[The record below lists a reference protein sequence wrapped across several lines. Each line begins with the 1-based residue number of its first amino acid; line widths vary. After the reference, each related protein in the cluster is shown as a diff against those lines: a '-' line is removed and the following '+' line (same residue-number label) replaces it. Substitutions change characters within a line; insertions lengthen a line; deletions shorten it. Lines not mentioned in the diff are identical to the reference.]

1 MSFLAKILLIFS
13 ACFLTTAG
21 ASTQSLPKYYKV
33 SLQIERG
40 GKIIGKPN
48 LIMTP
53 GASAIMT
60 ATNGEYSLRTST
72 GTDGGIKTS
81 SINVAT
87 ELYFS
92 SNGRWELVAVPNI
105 FATIGRSV
113 DMHYNLPKYGNVVLT
128 YNVEVV
134 DTLATNVTSWGK
146 NACSEKRVSE
156 WKAAMKKP
164 VSFLSARKKN
174 QVINICCSPCS
185 TIRCCSAGPI
195 CCSDEARCPGQR
207 CCSDPPV

>member
-1 MSFLAKILLIFS
+1 MSFFAKILLLIP
-13 ACFLTTAG
+13 ACFLMSAG
-21 ASTQSLPKYYKV
+21 ASTQDLPKYYKV
-33 SLQIERG
+33 SLQIERD

-60 ATNGEYSLRTST
+60 ANNGDYSLRTSI
-72 GTDGGIKTS
+72 GTDGGIRTS
-81 SINVAT
+81 SINVTT

-92 SNGRWELVAVPNI
+92 SNGRWELVAKPSI
-105 FATIGRSV
+105 FATIGQSV
-113 DMHYNLPKYGNVVLT
+113 DMTYSLPKYGNVVLT

-134 DTLATNVTSWGK
+134 DSLATNVTSWGK
-146 NACSEKRVSE
+146 NACSEKRIAE

-164 VSFLSARKKN
+164 VSFLSAKKN
-174 QVINICCSPCS
+174 QVIKNCCSPCS
-185 TIRCCSAGPI
+185 AIRCCSAGPI
-195 CCSDEARCPGQR
+195 CCGDDARCPGQR